1 MKALSCLLSVAL
13 VASAA
18 TPSWAAATLA
28 SSQTGVAAITQSGNV
43 RVAVGTTLEGNTRI
57 VVAKGAAGKD
67 TIVSYGDGCDVRL
80 RPGQVYTILD
90 ESPCAPPPPA
100 TEAAAGGLTGG
111 IGPAAIAGVAIAGA
125 IAGGVLAATGGKSS
139 GNPVYISP

>member
-28 SSQTGVAAITQSGNV
+28 SSQTGVSAITQSGNV
-43 RVAVGTTLEGNTRI
+43 RVAVGATLEGNTRI
-57 VVAKGAAGKD
+57 VVAKGPDGKD
-67 TIVSYGDGCDVRL
+67 TILRYEDGCDVRL

-90 ESPCAPPPPA
+90 ESPCAPPPA
-100 TEAAAGGLTGG
+100 TESSAGLTGG
-111 IGPAAIAGVAIAGA
+111 IGPAAIAGVAVAGA
-125 IAGGVLAATGGKSS
+125 IAAGVIAATSGKSS